1 MYGLN
6 RQGDNLTHYL
16 ALGIQPLEFSM
27 ANGYDAC
34 AHTILKYISRHA
46 RKGGRVDLEKAIH
59 IVEVRDELTRPTQF
73 RQALAILNTLVVA
86 IVGYKPTEKEDPRI
100 SVEVY
105 IERNKLGPLE
115 AEALVWLDQWLR
127 HPPSLSVNATYSD
140 RLTRSIQKIIDANY
154 GEHQ

>member
-16 ALGIQPLEFSM
+16 SLGIQPLEFSM

-46 RKGGRVDLEKAIH
+46 RKGGRADLEKAIH

-73 RQALAILNTLVVA
+73 RQALAVLNTLIVA
-86 IVGYKPTEKEDPRI
+86 VVGYQPTEKEDPRI
-100 SVEVY
+100 SMEVY
-105 IERNKLGPLE
+105 VERNKLGPLE

-127 HPPSLSVNATYSD
+127 HAPSMSANATYRD
-140 RLTRSIQKIIDANY
+140 RLTRAIQKIIDANY
-154 GEHQ
+154 GDPQ